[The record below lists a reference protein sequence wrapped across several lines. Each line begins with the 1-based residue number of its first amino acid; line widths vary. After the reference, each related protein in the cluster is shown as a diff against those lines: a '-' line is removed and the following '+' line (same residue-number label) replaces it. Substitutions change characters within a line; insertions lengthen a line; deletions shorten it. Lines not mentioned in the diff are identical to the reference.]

1 MAQVLHKASDMF
13 DLTQSIQQNWE
24 ARDAP
29 LSSTDK
35 ETKTQN
41 IRLRL
46 TCNLMMLM
54 QRATQRVKIHTHS
67 CTHKALAFSCA
78 AEQETA
84 LMLQVSFGGEST
96 CMYIHTVFLKS

>member
-35 ETKTQN
+35 ETKTQH
-41 IRLRL
+41 
-46 TCNLMMLM
+46 
-54 QRATQRVKIHTHS
+54 QTQTD
-67 CTHKALAFSCA
+67 
-78 AEQETA
+78 
-84 LMLQVSFGGEST
+84 M
-96 CMYIHTVFLKS
+96 